1 MTAKRI
7 RMCTGGTHSAVSSFL
22 FSIYIFPCKRF
33 LFSSFTYQADLSIEE
48 YRQIFD
54 TYNQDINMYTLAR
67 LALLK
72 ALSFDGLGDAHFL
85 V

>member
-1 MTAKRI
+1 MRAKRTRI
-7 RMCTGGTHSAVSSFL
+7 CTAGAGSAAFLSLLSAYFSFL
-22 FSIYIFPCKRF
+22 VFS
-33 LFSSFTYQADLSIEE
+33 YQADLSIEE
-48 YRQIFD
+48 YGQISD

-67 LALLK
+67 PALLK

>member
-1 MTAKRI
+1 
-7 RMCTGGTHSAVSSFL
+7 MCTAGYSAAASCFPFHL
-22 FSIYIFPCKRF
+22 FFCVKGFFSPFPH
-33 LFSSFTYQADLSIEE
+33 QADLSIEE
-48 YRQIFD
+48 HGQIFD